1 MLIYDYNLFEDVI
14 FCHHTNGS
22 KGMFM
27 PYQSLF
33 FRMRLVHW
41 IGIVLLIA
49 NAIFFTDNLI
59 GQIVQFVVALVVFI
73 HDVDEKRWG
82 VVALKDVSGYLEYF
96 GKHDLSKVCNVNT
109 SLNAEIRGVT
119 HVIENFR
126 GTVQD
131 SIIKIKLA
139 ADENSLLASQLD
151 EYSKSIGNSI
161 DETSQIVSNTTT
173 STENIRAKIQL
184 LTDEA
189 RIARDDMHATAQVL
203 DSSYAE
209 VLGVL
214 SNVDTSVTRGAA
226 LAERFSELSQNAEEI
241 KVVLHSVSEIAD
253 QTNLLALNAAIE
265 AARAGE
271 QGRGFAVVADEVR
284 KLAERTQK
292 SLGEIN
298 RTVVAIIDGISETS
312 GQMHEQ
318 ADTLKPLA
326 GVSARIE
333 DIMSKRKSLLARSSE
348 FTDHTANVSEGIH
361 NDTSM
366 VVSQIT
372 QLEKL
377 SEINTRNVDEIANAV
392 QALRQITDKS
402 NMLLGQ
408 FTT

>member
-1 MLIYDYNLFEDVI
+1 
-14 FCHHTNGS
+14 
-22 KGMFM
+22 M

-41 IGIVLLIA
+41 IGIVLLIV

-59 GQIVQFVVALVVFI
+59 GQVVQFVVALVVFI

-82 VVALKDVSGYLEYF
+82 VVALKDVSAYLEYF
-96 GKHDLSKVCNVNT
+96 GQHDLSKACNVNT

-126 GTVQD
+126 STVQD
-131 SIIKIKLA
+131 SIIKIKHA
-139 ADENSLLASQLD
+139 ADDNNALATQLD
-151 EYSKSIGNSI
+151 EYSKNIEHSI
-161 DETSQIVSNTTT
+161 DETAKIVSNTTA
-173 STENIRAKIQL
+173 STEHIRAKIQL

-189 RIARDDMHATAQVL
+189 IIARDDMNSTARIL
-203 DSSYAE
+203 DNSYGE

-214 SNVDTSVTRGAA
+214 CNVDASVTRGTE
-226 LAERFSELSQNAEEI
+226 LAERFAELSRGAEEI
-241 KVVLHSVSEIAD
+241 KVVLRSVSEIAD

-292 SLGEIN
+292 SLGDIN
-298 RTVVAIIDGISETS
+298 RTVVTIIDGISETS
-312 GQMHEQ
+312 SQMHEQ
-318 ADTLKPLA
+318 ADTLQPLA

-333 DIMSKRKSLLARSSE
+333 DIMSKRKSLLSRSSE
-348 FTDHTANVSEGIH
+348 FTDHAAKVSEGIH
-361 NDTSM
+361 NDTTT
-366 VVSQIT
+366 VAAQIM
-372 QLEKL
+372 QLEQL
-377 SEINTRNVDEIANAV
+377 SEINTRSVNDIASTV
-392 QALRQITDKS
+392 QSLRQIAQRS
-402 NMLLGQ
+402 NTLLGQ

>member
-1 MLIYDYNLFEDVI
+1 
-14 FCHHTNGS
+14 
-22 KGMFM
+22 M

-49 NAIFFTDNLI
+49 NALFFTDNLI
-59 GQIVQFVVALVVFI
+59 GQIVQFVVALVVFV

-82 VVALKDVSGYLEYF
+82 VVALKDVSSYLEYF
-96 GKHDLSKVCNVNT
+96 GKHDLSKACNVNT

-119 HVIENFR
+119 HVIEDFR
-126 GTVQD
+126 STVQD
-131 SIIKIKLA
+131 SIIKIKQA
-139 ADENSLLASQLD
+139 ADDNSRLASQLD
-151 EYSKSIGNSI
+151 EYSKNIEHSI
-161 DETSQIVSNTTT
+161 DETAKIVSNTTT
-173 STENIRAKIQL
+173 STEHIRNKLQL

-189 RIARDDMHATAQVL
+189 RIARDDMQTTAQAL

-214 SNVDTSVTRGAA
+214 GNVDASVTRSTA
-226 LAERFSELSQNAEEI
+226 LATRFSELSQNAEEI
-241 KVVLHSVSEIAD
+241 KLVLRSVSEIAD

-333 DIMSKRKSLLARSSE
+333 DIMSKRKSLLSRSSE
-348 FTDHTANVSEGIH
+348 FTEHAANVSEGIH
-361 NDTSM
+361 HDTIE
-366 VVSQIT
+366 VASQMT
-372 QLEKL
+372 QLENL
-377 SEINTRNVDEIANAV
+377 SEINTRSVDDIASTV
-392 QALRQITDKS
+392 QTLRQISDRS
-402 NMLLGQ
+402 NMLLSQ

>member
-1 MLIYDYNLFEDVI
+1 
-14 FCHHTNGS
+14 
-22 KGMFM
+22 M

-49 NAIFFTDNLI
+49 NALLFTDNLI

-82 VVALKDVSGYLEYF
+82 VVALKDLSGYLEHF
-96 GKHDLSKVCNVNT
+96 GNHDLSKACAVDT

-119 HVIENFR
+119 SIIENFR
-126 GTVQD
+126 NTVQN
-131 SIIKIKLA
+131 SIIKIKQA
-139 ADENSLLASQLD
+139 ADDNSRLASQLD
-151 EYSKSIGNSI
+151 DYTRNIGHSI
-161 DETSQIVSNTTT
+161 DETTQIVTNTTT
-173 STENIRAKIQL
+173 STEHIRDKIQR

-189 RIARDDMHATAQVL
+189 KTARMDMQATAQIL
-203 DSSYAE
+203 DSSYSE

-214 SNVDTSVTRGAA
+214 GNVDASVTRGAA
-226 LAERFSELSQNAEEI
+226 LAERFSELSRSAEEI
-241 KVVLHSVSEIAD
+241 KVVLNSVAEIAD

-298 RTVVAIIDGISETS
+298 RTVVAIINGISNTS
-312 GQMHEQ
+312 DQMHEQ

-348 FTDHTANVSEGIH
+348 FTEHTASVSEGIQ
-361 NDTSM
+361 NDTAT
-366 VVSQIT
+366 VASQMI

-377 SEINTRNVDEIANAV
+377 AEINTRSVGEITSTV
-392 QALRQITDKS
+392 HDLRQIAEKS
-402 NMLLGQ
+402 NVLLGQ
-408 FTT
+408 FST